1 MQLKLGDRD
10 AAREKAQR
18 EREARREAMKAQRG

>member
-1 MQLKLGDRD
+1 MALKLNDRD
-10 AAREKAQR
+10 EARNKAQR